1 MKHARTPVHCSPT
14 SHQRSWQ
21 TRAAWAV
28 VGLAYALCGHIALA
42 QEKSA
47 SKDSLLP
54 SRSAAPVPAQ
64 GLASLYPGD
73 EGIERDP
80 RVLFVEDFETGNLQ
94 EIESRWGNRRV
105 AAARMELVPDR
116 HAASPGERS
125 LFIGIGGPD
134 ALQPGCCGGHL
145 YTHTR
150 AVDQMHV
157 RFYVKFH
164 EKHGYMHHHVFLI
177 ADREPT
183 PWPKGWAG
191 KKPSGDYH
199 FSTAIEPRTDW
210 GKIPPP
216 GAWNFYSYWQEMK
229 PDGIGHYW
237 GNQFPAGTDVIP
249 RGEWIC
255 VEAMVKANSS
265 PEKSDGEQAFWIDG
279 KQVGRF
285 TGIRWRSTNKLKLNS
300 VWLMY
305 NVDKGTDQHNN
316 DPDPQSRRYEAW
328 FDDVV
333 VATEYIG
340 PVQGR
345 PRGGKKAAQP
355 GKSALLTGQLAPPA
369 PGKIIFSEHFEN
381 GPGKFQ
387 RGEIVDG
394 GVQGSKALAIP
405 PKGASVWNA
414 FSTVVEDSTT
424 VRFKLKPLADV
435 GQVSVLIWS
444 DKLKDNARYF
454 LTGLKANQ
462 WNAVEFRGSEARA
475 GWDRSGLSLDGHVL
489 NNLLL
494 LFDGPPDARILLDD
508 FEVRE

>member
-1 MKHARTPVHCSPT
+1 MKHATTGAHDSRTSQQCC
-14 SHQRSWQ
+14 WQ

-28 VGLAYALCGHIALA
+28 VVLTYTLCAHMAPA
-42 QEKSA
+42 QDGPHLQDARLSSVA
-47 SKDSLLP
+47 
-54 SRSAAPVPAQ
+54 AAPVPPE

-73 EGIERDP
+73 EGLERDP
-80 RVLFVEDFETGNLQ
+80 RVLFVEDFETGALD
-94 EIESRWGNRRV
+94 EIGARWGDRRV
-105 AAARMELVPDR
+105 AAARMELVSEC

-125 LFIGIGGPD
+125 LFISIGGPD

-229 PDGIGHYW
+229 PDGLGHYW
-237 GNQFPAGTDVIP
+237 GNQFPAGDAVIP
-249 RGEWIC
+249 RGQWIC

-265 PEKSDGEQAFWIDG
+265 PKKADGEQAFWIDG

-316 DPDPQSRRYEAW
+316 DPDPQSRIYEAW

-340 PVQGR
+340 PVRGR
-345 PRGGKKAAQP
+345 PKGGKKAAQP

-381 GPGKFQ
+381 GSGKFQ
-387 RGEIVDG
+387 GGQIVDG
-394 GVQGSKALAIP
+394 GVQDSKALAVP

-424 VRFKLKPLADV
+424 VRFQLKPLADV

-444 DKLKDNARYF
+444 DKLNDNARYF
-454 LTGLKANQ
+454 LTGLKTNQ
-462 WNAVEFRGSEARA
+462 WNVVEFRGSQARA
-475 GWDRSGLSLDGHVL
+475 RWDRGGPSLDGHVL

-508 FEVRE
+508 VEVRE